1 MLTLFCHHKKVEQQV
16 APTYMQNTILG
27 SVLTWFFS
35 FDYCTFWTAQFFAP
49 LSTVAHKN
57 LIEPNNI
64 RGDEHMTGT
73 DTLTACLGS
82 VAPCGG
88 APGGPRPLTFY
99 YPANEPPGPSLGL
112 ALASVRSRH
121 GEGVCRSELSSVS
134 GPRWTDTAAPSV
146 IGLLFGSLRSRA
158 CAHGRL
164 LFLNTMPT
172 WSKV

>member
-1 MLTLFCHHKKVEQQV
+1 
-16 APTYMQNTILG
+16 
-27 SVLTWFFS
+27 
-35 FDYCTFWTAQFFAP
+35 
-49 LSTVAHKN
+49 
-57 LIEPNNI
+57 
-64 RGDEHMTGT
+64 MTGT

-134 GPRWTDTAAPSV
+134 GPRWTYTAAPSV

-172 WSKV
+172 WSKVQGCKCSDRTCRCCSGMTEVQTLAHYRVDVLKGQCPDFK